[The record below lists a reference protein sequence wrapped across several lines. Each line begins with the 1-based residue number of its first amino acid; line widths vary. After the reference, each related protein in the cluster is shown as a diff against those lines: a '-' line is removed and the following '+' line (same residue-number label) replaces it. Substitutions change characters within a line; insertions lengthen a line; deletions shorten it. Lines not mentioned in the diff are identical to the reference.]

1 MTVAK
6 NQGPYGKTPITNSGY
21 LDILRIRPVPTAG
34 NDILYEITPPYSYR
48 PDLLAFDL
56 YGSKDLWWVFAQRNI
71 DILKDPVFDFVAG
84 TKIYLPQGEF
94 LKTRLGL

>member
-1 MTVAK
+1 MTLSK
-6 NQGPYGKTPITNSGY
+6 NQGPYGKTPITNNGY

-34 NDILYEITPPYSYR
+34 NDILYEITSPYSYR